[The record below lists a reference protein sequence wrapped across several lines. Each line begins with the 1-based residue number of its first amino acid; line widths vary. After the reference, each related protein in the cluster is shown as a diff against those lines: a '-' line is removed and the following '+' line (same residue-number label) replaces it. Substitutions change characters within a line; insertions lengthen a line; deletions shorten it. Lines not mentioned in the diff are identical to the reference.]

1 MCYWDGSTSS
11 KEFFRKKFS
20 VRIEVWNSLNK
31 LIIFEFIIGE
41 KLIMRTKWWK
51 FSGMESSLQ
60 NLDQMMEVGF
70 VGTSE
75 T

>member
-11 KEFFRKKFS
+11 TEFFSKKFS
-20 VRIEVWNSLNK
+20 GRIEVWNSLNK